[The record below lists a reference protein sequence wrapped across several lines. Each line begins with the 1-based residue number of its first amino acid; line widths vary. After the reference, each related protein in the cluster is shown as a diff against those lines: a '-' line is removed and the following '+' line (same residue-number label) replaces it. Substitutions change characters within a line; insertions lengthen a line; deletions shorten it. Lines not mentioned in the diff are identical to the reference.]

1 MSAVMKVAKK
11 DLSLMEL
18 MGNAHEQI
26 DHYRSLLGQARQSRE
41 DATLAIFRAGEW
53 LSLAHKKFKSEGR
66 GKWTAFLKE
75 YCIPRTTG
83 WEAETLFQRAKTEEA
98 VGGMTPT
105 EAKRKFKVVK
115 PKKKTASE
123 PTVPSVKTSRATAD
137 SGNFD
142 GVTVPMTPRRFGE
155 PPSDPD
161 QDWRPASPAPHRPTP
176 SQEQCPT
183 PTDQEG
189 EGVDGD
195 ASSPSGA
202 VGPDTVP
209 ATTPA
214 DEPPKPGEQHPLLT
228 TIVQIVRR
236 LEVLVEDIAKLN
248 LTEEPQG
255 DINREIDHGIAAFTK
270 LKGEIAR

>member
-1 MSAVMKVAKK
+1 MSAVMKLAKK

-26 DHYRSLLGQARQSRE
+26 DRYRSLLGQARQSRK

-53 LSLAHKKFKSEGR
+53 LSLARKKFKAEGR

-75 YCIPRTTG
+75 YGIPRTTG

-115 PKKKTASE
+115 PKKKTTSE
-123 PTVPSVKTSRATAD
+123 PTVPSVKASRVTAV
-137 SGNFD
+137 SGN
-142 GVTVPMTPRRFGE
+142 GNGTSLPMTPRRFGE

-161 QDWRPASPAPHRPTP
+161 QDWRQAIVVPPRPEPAPVVIPAQTN
-176 SQEQCPT
+176 QES
-183 PTDQEG
+183 
-189 EGVDGD
+189 EGVEGD

-202 VGPDTVP
+202 VEPDTVP

-214 DEPPKPGEQHPLLT
+214 DEPPTPGEQHPLLT

-236 LEVLVEDIAKLN
+236 LEVLVDDIAKFD
-248 LTEEPQG
+248 LTEEPKD
-255 DINREIDHGIAAFTK
+255 DINREIDHGIATFTK
-270 LKGEIAR
+270 LKGGIAR

>member
-53 LSLAHKKFKSEGR
+53 LSLARKKFKAEGR

-75 YCIPRTTG
+75 NGIPQTTG
-83 WEAETLFQRAKTEEA
+83 WEAETLFKKAKTEEA

-105 EAKRKFKVVK
+105 EAKRTFKVVK
-115 PKKKTASE
+115 QKKTTSE
-123 PTVPSVKTSRATAD
+123 PSVPSVKTSRATAD

-161 QDWRPASPAPHRPTP
+161 QDWRPASPVP
-176 SQEQCPT
+176 SYALPGT
-183 PTDQEG
+183 VSDP
-189 EGVDGD
+189 DG
-195 ASSPSGA
+195 
-202 VGPDTVP
+202 
-209 ATTPA
+209 
-214 DEPPKPGEQHPLLT
+214 PGGRGRRWRCLLT
-228 TIVQIVRR
+228 VDCCGTRYRTGYRPRR
-236 LEVLVEDIAKLN
+236 RTADAWGTAPVAHHHRSDRAS
-248 LTEEPQG
+248 
-255 DINREIDHGIAAFTK
+255 
-270 LKGEIAR
+270 ARSVGRGHRQARSGR